1 MQSVKKVASIA
12 LSVVMWIIILVAALY
27 AFTTLATREDG
38 SVSDIAGFTP
48 LAVQSDSMAP
58 TFNKGDLIIIQKC
71 DTSKLEVGDI
81 VTFHTII
88 DNEYALNTHRIA
100 AIDEV
105 NGMRSFTTKGDNN
118 DVADTHIISD
128 GDIVGK
134 YVFALPQMG
143 KVMDFLSSSMGFLIV
158 IVLPMLLFF
167 IYQVYHLIVV
177 GMNLKRAMAEEDR
190 LAAAAAIVD
199 AEGKGDTATVTADNA
214 AEQLA
219 QAEAKLEEARRLKA
233 EAEAAMNA
241 TKQEVLDHMDEKNKL
256 LALKVNAMGG
266 TKQSPYVGASAL
278 ADDHLPTVGNVV
290 GAGAAAGEGAAATAV
305 MSGNASLALDG
316 EGVKDAAAA
325 MAKAT
330 VEAKTLAEEKEIAQA
345 NRFPKLSLVDLK
357 YRDWES
363 PAYDDAISLEDFV
376 DSFRAFACSQ
386 MKLYYTPEVI
396 RRFVAGMAASKLLIL
411 EGISGTGK
419 TSLPYSFSRYL
430 DNPATIVSVQ
440 PSFRDRTE
448 VLGYFNE
455 FSKRFNETEFLRAVY
470 EAGLRQDPSMIV
482 LDEMNLARVEYY
494 FAEILSVLEMP
505 SHDEWVLD
513 LVPTQWAADPKGLHD
528 GKLTIPDSLWFIG
541 TANNDDSTFTIT
553 DKVYDRAIPIELN
566 ERADAF
572 ECEPHERVHVTADH
586 LQYLFQKAKVEYVI
600 DDELLQKMHKLDQY
614 LQTRF
619 KLAFGNRII
628 KQMYDFI
635 PVYVACGGT
644 ELGGMDYIIAR
655 KVLKKFE
662 SMNVSFVRDE
672 MKGLIEYIEKTFG
685 EGGLPDSVMY
695 LQRIQNFY

>member
-58 TFNKGDLIIIQKC
+58 TFNKGDLIVISGAEGGTGALIFIKKC

-134 YVFALPQMG
+134 YLFALPQMG

-199 AEGKGDTATVTADNA
+199 AEGKGDTTVTADNA

-241 TKQEVLDHMDEKNKL
+241 TKQE
-256 LALKVNAMGG
+256 G
-266 TKQSPYVGASAL
+266 T
-278 ADDHLPTVGNVV
+278 
-290 GAGAAAGEGAAATAV
+290 
-305 MSGNASLALDG
+305 DG
-316 EGVKDAAAA
+316 E
-325 MAKAT
+325 
-330 VEAKTLAEEKEIAQA
+330 
-345 NRFPKLSLVDLK
+345 
-357 YRDWES
+357 
-363 PAYDDAISLEDFV
+363 
-376 DSFRAFACSQ
+376 
-386 MKLYYTPEVI
+386 
-396 RRFVAGMAASKLLIL
+396 
-411 EGISGTGK
+411 
-419 TSLPYSFSRYL
+419 
-430 DNPATIVSVQ
+430 
-440 PSFRDRTE
+440 
-448 VLGYFNE
+448 
-455 FSKRFNETEFLRAVY
+455 
-470 EAGLRQDPSMIV
+470 
-482 LDEMNLARVEYY
+482 
-494 FAEILSVLEMP
+494 
-505 SHDEWVLD
+505 
-513 LVPTQWAADPKGLHD
+513 
-528 GKLTIPDSLWFIG
+528 
-541 TANNDDSTFTIT
+541 
-553 DKVYDRAIPIELN
+553 
-566 ERADAF
+566 
-572 ECEPHERVHVTADH
+572 
-586 LQYLFQKAKVEYVI
+586 
-600 DDELLQKMHKLDQY
+600 
-614 LQTRF
+614 
-619 KLAFGNRII
+619 
-628 KQMYDFI
+628 
-635 PVYVACGGT
+635 
-644 ELGGMDYIIAR
+644 
-655 KVLKKFE
+655 
-662 SMNVSFVRDE
+662 
-672 MKGLIEYIEKTFG
+672 
-685 EGGLPDSVMY
+685 
-695 LQRIQNFY
+695 